1 MTRLTVA
8 TLLAFAVLNSTF
20 AAADELPQI
29 RLHLEAN
36 TPSAKLQRRARLMQ
50 TYGDTDVPVVWQSV
64 CAAPC
69 EKAVDRA
76 GIYRIGGDGL
86 IPSEAIALPPGDR
99 VDIHAQ
105 TSAVSKRTAGVLLAA
120 LGSAALVSGAVAAEV
135 GLAMPAPSITG
146 YQPDTGWLIAA
157 VALAAAGIAGLA
169 VGLPLLFTSHTRVE
183 VLGSDVQDLA
193 VK

>member
-1 MTRLTVA
+1 MPRLTIA
-8 TLLAFAVLNSTF
+8 TLLTFAVLHSTF
-20 AAADELPQI
+20 AAADELPQV
-29 RLHLEAN
+29 RLHLDAN
-36 TPSAKLQRRARLMQ
+36 TAAAKLQRRARLMQ

-76 GIYRIGGDGL
+76 AIYRIGGDGL
-86 IPSEAIALPPGDR
+86 IPSEALALPPGDR

-105 TSAVSKRTAGVLLAA
+105 ASAVSKRTAGVVLAA
-120 LGSAALVSGAVAAEV
+120 LGAAALVSGAVAAEV
-135 GLAMPAPSITG
+135 GLAMPTPGLGG

-157 VALAAAGIAGLA
+157 GALAAAGIAGLA

-183 VLGSDVQDLA
+183 VLGSDAPEVA
-193 VK
+193 AK